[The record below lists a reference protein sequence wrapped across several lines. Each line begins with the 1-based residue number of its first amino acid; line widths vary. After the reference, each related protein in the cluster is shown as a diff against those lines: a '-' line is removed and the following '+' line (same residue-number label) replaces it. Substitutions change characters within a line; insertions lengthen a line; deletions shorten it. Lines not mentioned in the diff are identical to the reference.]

1 MGLFCFWLKKE
12 RRKGKMMKNLN
23 VTKFIKNAQF
33 LLSKHS
39 PEILTGLGIA
49 GMVTTTILS
58 VKATPKAMKIC
69 EVERLNRVNE
79 YEEEPTKLEYVKACW
94 KCYIP
99 AAVTGTVSIACLIGA
114 SSVNVRRNTAL
125 ATAYK
130 LSETALTEYR
140 EKVVETIG
148 EKKEKTIKEAI
159 AKDKIEKDPVTQQ
172 NIIVT
177 DKGDTLCYDELFG
190 RYFKSDI
197 DKLKKIENDLSFR
210 MRNEDYISLN
220 EFYYEVGL
228 DSVKA
233 GDLIGWNINRCPK
246 GIELDFSS
254 QLASD
259 GTPCLVVG
267 FNTPPQYDYDR

>member
-1 MGLFCFWLKKE
+1 MKKS
-12 RRKGKMMKNLN
+12 NL
-23 VTKFIKNAQF
+23 TKFIKDAQF
-33 LLSKHS
+33 ILSKHS

-49 GMVTTTILS
+49 GMVTTTVLA

-69 EVERLNRVNE
+69 EVTRLDRVND
-79 YEEEPTKLEYVKACW
+79 YKEEPTKLEYVKACW

-99 AAVTGTVSIACLIGA
+99 AAVTGTVSIACLVGA

-130 LSETALTEYR
+130 LSETALSEYK

-159 AKDKIEKDPVTQQ
+159 KKDKIEKDPVQQQ

-177 DKGDTLCYDELFG
+177 GKGETLCYDELFG

-197 DKLKKIENDLSFR
+197 DKLKKIENELSYR
-210 MRNEDYISLN
+210 MRSDDYISLN

-228 DSVKA
+228 DSVVA
-233 GDLIGWNINRCPK
+233 GDSLGWNIDRCPK
-246 GIELDFSS
+246 GIELDYSS

-267 FNTPPQYDYDR
+267 FSTPPTYDYDR

>member
-1 MGLFCFWLKKE
+1 
-12 RRKGKMMKNLN
+12 MMKNSN
-23 VTKFIKNAQF
+23 VTKLIKSVQF
-33 LLSKHS
+33 TLTKHS

-49 GMVTTTILS
+49 GMITTTILA

-69 EVERLNRVNE
+69 EAEKLDRTNN
-79 YEEEPTKLEYVKACW
+79 YIEEPTKIEYVKACW

-99 AAVTGTVSIACLIGA
+99 AAITCGMSIACLIGA
-114 SSVNVRRNTAL
+114 SSVNVRRNAAL

-130 LSETALTEYR
+130 LSETALNEYK

-148 EKKEKTIKEAI
+148 EKKEKSIKDAI
-159 AKDKIEKDPVTQQ
+159 AKDKVEKDPVNQQ

-177 DKGDTLCYDELFG
+177 GKGETLCYDGLFG
-190 RYFKSDI
+190 RYFKSNM
-197 DKLKKIENDLSFR
+197 DKLKKIENDLNLR
-210 MRNEDYISLN
+210 LRNENYISLN

-228 DSVKA
+228 DGVGA
-233 GDLIGWNINRCPK
+233 GDDLGWNIER
-246 GIELDFSS
+246 GYLELHFSS

-267 FNTPPQYDYDR
+267 FDTPPRYDYAD